1 MNYKMEIIDYI
12 KSLNKGVQRNGVQE
26 VLRLQQE
33 GYDNIFIYT
42 ALTAKSPYN
51 WNKYGFGLLHK
62 QDYLDQIQKQLE
74 APQYDVDDLMQELF
88 DDE

>member
-1 MNYKMEIIDYI
+1 MEIINYI
-12 KSLNKGVQRNGVQE
+12 KSLNRGIQKTGANE
-26 VLRLQQE
+26 VLRLQNE

-42 ALTAKSPYN
+42 ALTSKSPYN
-51 WNKYGFGLLHK
+51 WNKHGFGLLYT
-62 QDYLDQIQKQLE
+62 QDYLDQIQAKLE

>member
-51 WNKYGFGLLHK
+51 
-62 QDYLDQIQKQLE
+62 
-74 APQYDVDDLMQELF
+74 
-88 DDE
+88 